1 MNYNKSH
8 MEEMFR
14 SNKNIPNQLT
24 MDELREQFE
33 ETEEYLNIDNKNGN
47 QDNVIEF
54 AFSFYLGCA
63 KGNKIIKELN

>member
-1 MNYNKSH
+1 MK
-8 MEEMFR
+8 
-14 SNKNIPNQLT
+14 LT
-24 MDELREQFE
+24 IEELREQFE

-63 KGNKIIKELN
+63 KVNEIIKGW

>member
-1 MNYNKSH
+1 MVRKVK
-8 MEEMFR
+8 M
-14 SNKNIPNQLT
+14 KLT
-24 MDELREQFE
+24 IEELREQFE

-63 KGNKIIKELN
+63 KVNEIIKDGE